1 MFKNE
6 KKQLQVRKQ
15 GHFLH
20 VRKYY
25 KASCEKKGSSHLH
38 QSLLSNKEKLRRLC
52 KNDIVEFVLN
62 LIENAC
68 LLFLFQTVQS

>member
-6 KKQLQVRKQ
+6 KKTTASAKTGTFFTCPQILQSVMR
-15 GHFLH
+15 
-20 VRKYY
+20 
-25 KASCEKKGSSHLH
+25 KKGSSHLH

-62 LIENAC
+62 LIETF
-68 LLFLFQTVQS
+68 FLFQTVQS

>member
-62 LIENAC
+62 LIETF
-68 LLFLFQTVQS
+68 FLFQTVQS